1 MNVKVTVIERIQN
14 EKLDMIKFEL
24 DGVSLEFANAFRRV
38 VLSEVPVMAIDEVIF
53 LENDSPLFDEMI
65 AHRLGLIPLTTDLKT
80 YNLPHE
86 CTCGGVGC
94 TLCQVEL
101 TCSVKAD
108 LDGHIVRSGDL
119 QSTDPAVKPVNDD
132 IIIAKLQKNSS
143 MVFEAFAR
151 LGEGRDH
158 AKWQPG
164 QIGFGYTPDVKIDST
179 KCAKC
184 PDQCIAARRCPEEL
198 IEFSGNKA
206 KLIKDY
212 WHTCS
217 LCEECLRNCP
227 QEAIAVGSKPN
238 SYIFTIESSG
248 AITIKEIIT
257 RAMVVFQ
264 EKIDEFLGHLEN
276 KELFPL

>member
-1 MNVKVTVIERIQN
+1 
-14 EKLDMIKFEL
+14 
-24 DGVSLEFANAFRRV
+24 
-38 VLSEVPVMAIDEVIF
+38 
-53 LENDSPLFDEMI
+53 
-65 AHRLGLIPLTTDLKT
+65 
-80 YNLPHE
+80 
-86 CTCGGVGC
+86 VGC

-143 MVFEAFAR
+143 LVFEAFAR

-164 QIGFGYTPDVKIDST
+164 AVGFGYTPDVTIDNSQ
-179 KCAKC
+179 CASC
-184 PDQCIAARRCPEEL
+184 PDQCIAARRCPEEI

-206 KLIKDY
+206 KLVKNY
-212 WHTCS
+212 WETCT
-217 LCEECLRNCP
+217 LCEACSRNCP
-227 QEAIAVGSKPN
+227 QEAIVVSSKPD
-238 SYIFTIESSG
+238 SYIFTIESNGS
-248 AITIKEIIT
+248 ITIKEIID
-257 RAMVVFQ
+257 RAMIVFQ
-264 EKIDEFLGHLEN
+264 EKINEFLEHLKN